1 MCVVGYCL
9 CPLNL
14 AALAVVLLSGHL
26 ALVKVGCV
34 AVACFWSTKAAAGF
48 VTQLV
53 HERRRLL
60 VLYPLMLFYLFL
72 GWFILIL

>member
-1 MCVVGYCL
+1 MGYCL

-26 ALVKVGCV
+26 VLVKLGCV
-34 AVACFWSTKAAAGF
+34 CVACFWSTRAAAGF

-53 HERRRLL
+53 QERRRRLA
-60 VLYPLMLFYLFL
+60 LYPVLLFYIFL
-72 GWFILIL
+72 GWFILII